1 MFLKNRKRSTLALL
15 SPAFIVCLSCIV
27 EVRGQRAGSNAPTM
41 RDQVRAIQRAE
52 MDRLLL
58 SSLPSGNNA
67 NSNRTEVLKQI
78 RKDFK
83 ELQELNNKMKAHTWE
98 RESLEYSFLSDMI
111 SHIKEKADRLKMNM
125 HLPEPAKIEKA
136 PSLRAISGPGEFR
149 TALLVLDKTIMR
161 FVNNPLFQT
170 MNTLEIDLAVKARQD
185 LESIIVMTT
194 DLKKTASRLSKLSP
208 SH

>member
-1 MFLKNRKRSTLALL
+1 
-15 SPAFIVCLSCIV
+15 
-27 EVRGQRAGSNAPTM
+27 M

-52 MDRLLL
+52 MDRLLV
-58 SSLPSGNNA
+58 SSIPSGNNA

-83 ELQELNNKMKAHTWE
+83 EMQELNNKMMAHAWD
-98 RESLEYSFLSDMI
+98 RESLEYSFLSEMI

-125 HLPEPAKIEKA
+125 HLPEPTKIEKA
-136 PSLRAISGPGEFR
+136 APLRTISGPGEFR
-149 TALLVLDKTIMR
+149 TALLLLDKTIMR

-185 LESIIVMTT
+185 LESIIVMTA
-194 DLKKTASRLSKLSP
+194 DLKKTAARLGKTPP

>member
-27 EVRGQRAGSNAPTM
+27 EVRGQRAGANAPSM
-41 RDQVRAIQRAE
+41 HDQVRAIQRAE

-58 SSLPSGNNA
+58 SSLPSRTNA

-83 ELQELNNKMKAHTWE
+83 ELQELNNKMMAQAWE

-125 HLPEPAKIEKA
+125 HLPEPTKTEKA
-136 PSLRAISGPGEFR
+136 APLHTISGPGEFR

-161 FVNNPLFQT
+161 FVNNPMFQT

-208 SH
+208 GH

>member
-1 MFLKNRKRSTLALL
+1 
-15 SPAFIVCLSCIV
+15 
-27 EVRGQRAGSNAPTM
+27 M

-67 NSNRTEVLKQI
+67 NSNRIEVLKQI

-83 ELQELNNKMKAHTWE
+83 ELQELNNKMMAHAWE

-125 HLPEPAKIEKA
+125 HLPEPTKIEKA

-161 FVNNPLFQT
+161 FVNNPSFQT

-194 DLKKTASRLSKLSP
+194 DLKKTASRLSKLPP